1 MYLFKTLN
9 NIDTKIIYDS
19 FMEAFSD
26 YSVNL
31 FLPYKD
37 FKTMLINK
45 GFNPCISLRLFHNNK
60 LIGFVLNGKRKW
72 NGKETAYD
80 MGTAIIP
87 DYRTCGFSKKMIVK
101 VTEILKE
108 NNIEQYLLEVIQNN
122 IKAFELYKS
131 QGFQITRNFS
141 VLQAD
146 IKPSISFLSSSYTI
160 EAITDIDES
169 MWSIFKNFWDF
180 SPSWQN
186 SIDSIK
192 ATKEIFTYIVVKDK
206 KNIIGYGVIEKK
218 SGKIPQLAVNK
229 NYRNKSIG
237 KNILYELVKNT
248 DSNSIKLIN
257 IDRKYKNME
266 NFLIN
271 LGFQI
276 SSMQYEMILNIK

>member
-1 MYLFKTLN
+1 
-9 NIDTKIIYDS
+9 
-19 FMEAFSD
+19 
-26 YSVNL
+26 
-31 FLPYKD
+31 
-37 FKTMLINK
+37 MLINK
-45 GFNPCISLRLFHNNK
+45 GFNPCISLGLFHNNK

-169 MWSIFKNFWDF
+169 MWSIFKSFGFF
-180 SPSWQN
+180 SL
-186 SIDSIK
+186 
-192 ATKEIFTYIVVKDK
+192 
-206 KNIIGYGVIEKK
+206 
-218 SGKIPQLAVNK
+218 LAELN
-229 NYRNKSIG
+229 RFNKSY
-237 KNILYELVKNT
+237 KRNIYLY
-248 DSNSIKLIN
+248 
-257 IDRKYKNME
+257 
-266 NFLIN
+266 
-271 LGFQI
+271 
-276 SSMQYEMILNIK
+276 SS